1 MVLDDVTGRS
11 SLVAGSIAEA
21 FESVGTLHQDFHM
34 AWSPSAAPAGCP
46 CWSICRCDPGRI
58 GRRSTARRRGT
69 GAGAGASSSLA
80 GTCPRTCHQLRNA
93 PAHVGGSTEQE
104 RENECPAHLPR
115 IKLSILPPVSMDPL
129 GCACLQS
136 SQPQQEYRRRVRHS
150 GNLYLHHSRLWEA
163 DVSHNRPCDSSWRL
177 YLSTAYLPRP
187 GYLCSTSN
195 CRVLPPVVIITI
207 VTVVVRLLLLIFLA
221 CFVQISYCLAVSSPN
236 TCVPLT
242 NNGSAV
248 SR

>member
-1 MVLDDVTGRS
+1 MLDDVTGRS

-136 SQPQQEYRRRVRHS
+136 SQPQQEAS
-150 GNLYLHHSRLWEA
+150 
-163 DVSHNRPCDSSWRL
+163 
-177 YLSTAYLPRP
+177 STALGELVPAPFKALGSR
-187 GYLCSTSN
+187 CISQ
-195 CRVLPPVVIITI
+195 PPV
-207 VTVVVRLLLLIFLA
+207 
-221 CFVQISYCLAVSSPN
+221 
-236 TCVPLT
+236 
-242 NNGSAV
+242 
-248 SR
+248 